1 MRKFLLTLSFLLLAL
16 PTNAKHLYLEKDYQ
30 AYWCN
35 ANNGVMEYKLPDYT
49 RVDCLTN
56 SHAIE
61 FDFAPK
67 VYESVG
73 QSLYYSLMTGKRP
86 GIVLII
92 ENPDTECKY
101 VNRLKMIADKY
112 NIDYWL
118 LYSSEYEKSLN
129 Y

>member
-1 MRKFLLTLSFLLLAL
+1 MRKILLILSLLLLAL
-16 PTNAKHLYLEKDYQ
+16 PANAKHLHLEKDYQ
-30 AYWCN
+30 TYWCN
-35 ANNGVMEYKLPDYT
+35 ANHGVMEYKLPDYT

-56 SHAIE
+56 NHAIE

-73 QSLYYSLMTGKRP
+73 QALYYSLMTGKRP

-101 VNRLKMIADKY
+101 VNRLKAIANKY

-118 LYSSEYEKSLN
+118 LYSSDYEKSLN

>member
-1 MRKFLLTLSFLLLAL
+1 
-16 PTNAKHLYLEKDYQ
+16 
-30 AYWCN
+30 
-35 ANNGVMEYKLPDYT
+35 
-49 RVDCLTN
+49 
-56 SHAIE
+56 
-61 FDFAPK
+61 
-67 VYESVG
+67 
-73 QSLYYSLMTGKRP
+73 MTGKRP